1 MGTPTQAQIRWVIRR
16 DIDTVLA
23 IDRQAFGREEC
34 WEEEEWVQRLGKRN
48 QIGLLS
54 ETDFDIHGV
63 MLYSLHKGLLV
74 IERLVVRNADRRKGY
89 GSQMVQRLLD
99 RLHIQ
104 KRHSVETIVP
114 EHMVGAQLFFASLGF
129 VAVACER
136 DGLRMVWSLEPD
148 FCKWVG

>member
-1 MGTPTQAQIRWVIRR
+1 MGTPTQAQLRWVIRR
-16 DIDTVLA
+16 DMDDILA
-23 IDRQAFGREEC
+23 IDRQAFGPADC
-34 WEEEEWVQRLGKRN
+34 WGEAEWLTLLKQRN
-48 QIGLLS
+48 TIGTVC
-54 ETDFDIHGV
+54 ETSHDIHGV
-63 MLYSLHKGLLV
+63 IAYSLNKGLLI

-148 FCKWVG
+148 FCKWRG